1 MKYDITCIIMLIVI
15 DIVAVTLIGVCN
27 NFTVPT
33 IAILITVILACVAS
47 WATYKMIKYWTL
59 KLFKK
64 WNLKRKQ

>member
-1 MKYDITCIIMLIVI
+1 MKYDITCIIILIVI

-47 WATYKMIKYWTL
+47 
-59 KLFKK
+59 
-64 WNLKRKQ
+64 